1 MRIVRVDPATSRE
14 VLDYLQVTCLPGD
27 IPDIYSDEDIW
38 IVAMDNGIPAA
49 FGACRPLFEGTWYLN
64 REGVIPPYRGRG
76 LQCKL
81 HAALERHA
89 KKQGGTMMVSDCTA
103 ENSASA
109 NNFIKTHYKIYNPAL
124 RWGLPNAIYWYKKLN

>member
-1 MRIVRVDPATSRE
+1 MRIVRVDPSTSRE
-14 VLDYLQVTCLPGD
+14 VLDYLQVTCLPQD
-27 IPDIYSDEDIW
+27 VPDSYQEDDIW
-38 IVAMDNGIPAA
+38 VVMMDNGIPAA
-49 FGACRPLFEGTWYLN
+49 FGACRLLYESTWYLN

-76 LQCKL
+76 IQAKL

-89 KKQGGTMMVSDCTA
+89 KKQGATLMVSDCTA